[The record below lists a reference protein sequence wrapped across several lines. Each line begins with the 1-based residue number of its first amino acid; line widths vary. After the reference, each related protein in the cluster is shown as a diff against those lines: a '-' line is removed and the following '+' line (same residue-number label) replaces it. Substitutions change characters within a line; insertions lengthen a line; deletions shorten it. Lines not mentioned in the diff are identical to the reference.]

1 MCCAN
6 TKKKTVSQVLI
17 SRTVGVERIKNEAVS
32 DHENNA
38 DLILGYRPGR
48 FPAACMV

>member
-6 TKKKTVSQVLI
+6 TKKKTVSQVFI
-17 SRTVGVERIKNEAVS
+17 SRTVGVERIKNKAVS
-32 DHENNA
+32 DRENA

-48 FPAACMV
+48 FPAACLV